1 MDTSAA
7 ERAGIVTS
15 GQDPPARPNL
25 PVRRALVLTAVL
37 VGCVMAYGLM
47 LAQFDLS
54 KRPGEAEFG
63 APFSDGP
70 VRLYLQPIQIDPL
83 NASLQMRISV
93 APAPARATIGD
104 RDFVLNIQRG
114 KQVEHI
120 QIRTNQPLPE
130 ATYEF
135 DLTEGDV
142 RDYPFDRYVST
153 MTLAASEQDQDG
165 TEKSLPI
172 HVTAWEGVL
181 GFSVKGQPVFTQQ
194 AGGLRLRFAIRRTGA
209 FSFFGIAI
217 YGAMAVIAFAP

>member
-1 MDTSAA
+1 MPFLGSPLRAGGSPAYGEAKRVDGIRLLERETVAASLAAMDTSAA

-25 PVRRALVLTAVL
+25 LVRRALVLAAIL

-104 RDFVLNIQRG
+104 RDFVLNI
-114 KQVEHI
+114 
-120 QIRTNQPLPE
+120 
-130 ATYEF
+130 
-135 DLTEGDV
+135 
-142 RDYPFDRYVST
+142 
-153 MTLAASEQDQDG
+153 
-165 TEKSLPI
+165 
-172 HVTAWEGVL
+172 
-181 GFSVKGQPVFTQQ
+181 
-194 AGGLRLRFAIRRTGA
+194 
-209 FSFFGIAI
+209 
-217 YGAMAVIAFAP
+217 